1 MGGGAGPPEKKRD
14 KIRHGENER
23 ENQGLGGYEVLGGRR
38 QMPFIGYKWRGEIN
52 TLNLFRGPWV

>member
-23 ENQGLGGYEVLGGRR
+23 ENQDLGGYGVLGG
-38 QMPFIGYKWRGEIN
+38 GEANAFYRI
-52 TLNLFRGPWV
+52 